1 MMKNLILSSETLKKG
16 ILLLFLFIGFS
27 VLTVAQTKTVTGTV
41 VDEKGEAQVAV
52 SVFVQGTRIGAYTDA
67 NGNYTL
73 NNVPEKSTLVFSS
86 IGYTTQTIAVGDR
99 SIINVTLV
107 EEASQLEEAVVTA
120 EFGLKRVARSIGSS
134 VQNIRAE
141 EITES
146 GRDNFITALQGRVSG
161 MSITNTTGTPG
172 ASTSVVLRN
181 FSSLSGS
188 NQPLYI
194 IDGVPMN
201 NSTFD
206 PTGFADAT
214 AAELSTRNLD
224 FASQGNDFNPEDIE
238 SMSILKGAAAAA
250 LYGSDASNGAIVIT
264 TKKGSKGRGKV
275 TYSTSLR
282 FDKAYG
288 YPVNQTKYA
297 NGAYGTT
304 NFYYLDHFGG
314 PYPEGVKSYD
324 NYKALTQTGLTK
336 KHSIAVDG
344 GSDKVT
350 LRLSGT
356 YLDQTGVVK
365 TTNYN
370 RLNLSLSGKAEI
382 TKWLEVNG
390 SISFAETSNSKAP
403 KGTFG
408 VLYQAMLHPMTS
420 DMLNYLASDGKHM
433 NVDGTPY
440 LDSDFINP
448 LFGLYKNKFYDESD
462 NVISS
467 FSVTL
472 KPVKNAYII
481 TTAGWNITNS
491 TYEAGY
497 HPYYGTYSSRG
508 DNGNYNISKGNS
520 AYFSFNTVAGYIYD
534 KIKNIRIQAQFGYAQ
549 TEQKTR
555 RLASGGSNFMYVDFM
570 ALQNCSASTLV
581 TSTANSMRRLQGLF
595 GSVELHYKDML
606 FLTFRGRNDWS
617 STLPLDNNSYF
628 YPAVELSWIASDL
641 SVLKDNPVLSYLKFK
656 GAIAQVGKDASPYS
670 VYPQLQAS
678 EFYGGGYR
686 YGWTGPN
693 LGLKPE
699 IQTQYEIGFET
710 RLWKDRVNADFTFY
724 KTRCDDQIVNGF
736 RLSYAT
742 GYVLNNR
749 NMGRFDNW
757 GWEGHID
764 AYIIK
769 NKNIQWN
776 VGFNASRAFSKVV
789 ALPDGLTEYY
799 DSSTWVVGS
808 SRNGIIVGMPI
819 TTLTVVPKKR
829 NKDGKLIIS
838 RTTGHPYSNDGVW
851 EALCDREPKLR
862 FGIST
867 LFKYKQFQLSALLDG
882 RLGAT
887 LINGTGKWMWEHGM
901 SEGSVKWREKGS
913 VIFDGVLDD
922 EFVDTDNPT
931 PNNIVV
937 PLGVGSSTIYS
948 GLIEDWIERNVHYV
962 RIQEVRLSYR
972 VPRQWLQKVTKS
984 TLTEA
989 TVFVAGNDLI
999 VFTNYTGLDV
1009 VGNANSAALG
1019 GTGGFGI
1026 DNFSI
1031 PSPRGITFGISLTF

>member
-1 MMKNLILSSETLKKG
+1 MMKNLILSTETLKKVTLM
-16 ILLLFLFIGFS
+16 LLLFAGFS
-27 VLTVAQTKTVTGTV
+27 VLTFAQTRTITGTV
-41 VDEKGEAQVAV
+41 VDDKGEAQMAV
-52 SVFVQGTRIGAYTDA
+52 SVFVQGTKIGAYTDA
-67 NGNYTL
+67 NGHYTL
-73 NNVPEKSTLVFSS
+73 NNVPEKATLVFSS
-86 IGYTTQTIAVGDR
+86 IGYTTQTVAVGDR
-99 SIINVTLV
+99 SIINVTLA
-107 EEASQLEEAVVTA
+107 EETTALEEAVVTA

-134 VQNIRAE
+134 VQNIKAE

-161 MSITNTTGTPG
+161 MSITNTTGAPG

-181 FSSLSGS
+181 FSSISGS

-201 NSTFD
+201 NSTFS
-206 PTGFADAT
+206 PTGFADPI
-214 AAELSTRNLD
+214 ELRTSNLD

-264 TKKGSKGRGKV
+264 TKKGSKGRGKI

-314 PYPEGVKSYD
+314 RYPENVPIYD
-324 NYKALTQTGLTK
+324 NYKALTQTGVTK
-336 KHSIAVDG
+336 KHSIAIDG
-344 GSDKVT
+344 GNDKVT

-365 TTNYN
+365 TTDYS
-370 RLNLSLSGKAEI
+370 RLNLSLSGRAEI
-382 TKWLEVNG
+382 NKWFEINS
-390 SISFAETSNSKAP
+390 SISFAETSNNKAP
-403 KGTFG
+403 KGTYG
-408 VLYQAMLHPMTS
+408 VLYQAMLHPMVGN
-420 DMLNYLASDGKHM
+420 MLNYLAPDGKHM
-433 NVDGTPY
+433 NYDASPY
-440 LDSDFINP
+440 LDGDFINP
-448 LFGLYKNKFYDESD
+448 LFGLYKNKFYDESN
-462 NVISS
+462 NVMSS

-472 KPVKNAYII
+472 KPVENSYII
-481 TTAGWNITNS
+481 ATAGWNITNS

-497 HPYYGTYSSRG
+497 HPYYGTYSARG
-508 DNGNYNISKGNS
+508 DNGSYNISNGNS
-520 AYFSFNTVAGYIYD
+520 SYFSLNAVAGYIYD
-534 KIKNIRIQAQFGYAQ
+534 KIKDIRIQAQFGYSQ
-549 TEQKTR
+549 TEQKSG
-555 RLASGGSNFMYVDFM
+555 RLSSGGREFMNVDFM
-570 ALQNCSASTLV
+570 SLQNCSASTIV
-581 TSTANSMRRLQGLF
+581 SKTSNSMRRLQGLF
-595 GSVELHYKDML
+595 GSVEAHYKDML
-606 FLTFRGRNDWS
+606 FLTVRGRNDWS

-628 YPAVELSWIASDL
+628 YPAAELSWIVSDL
-641 SVLKDNPVLSYLKFK
+641 PVLKDNPVLSYLKIK

-670 VYPQLQAS
+670 VYPALLAS
-678 EFYGGGYR
+678 EYYGGGYR
-686 YGWTGPN
+686 YDWTGPN
-693 LGLKPE
+693 LTLRPE

-710 RLWKDRVNADFTFY
+710 RLWKDRINADFTYY
-724 KTRCDDQIVNGF
+724 KTRCDDQIVNDF

-742 GYVLNNR
+742 GYVLHDR
-749 NMGRFDNW
+749 NMGTFDNW
-757 GWEGHID
+757 GWEAHID
-764 AYIIK
+764 ADVLR
-769 NKNIQWN
+769 NKDLRWN
-776 VGFNASRAFSKVV
+776 VSLNVSRAFSKVV
-789 ALPDGLTEYY
+789 ALPEGLTEYY
-799 DSSTWVVGS
+799 DPYTWVVGGA
-808 SRNGIIVGMPI
+808 RNGVIVGMPL
-819 TTLTVVPKKR
+819 TTLTVIPKKR

-838 RTTGHPYSNDGVW
+838 RTTGHPYSNEGVW
-851 EALCDREPKLR
+851 QVLCDREPKLR

-867 LFKYKQFQLSALLDG
+867 LIKYKQFQLSALLDG

-887 LINGTGKWMWEHGM
+887 VINGTGRWMWEHGM

-913 VIFDGVLDD
+913 IIFDGVLDD

-937 PLGVGSSTIYS
+937 PLGLGSSTMYS
-948 GLIEDWIERNVHYV
+948 GLIEDWIERDVYYL
-962 RIQEVRLSYR
+962 RLQEVRFSYK
-972 VPRQWLQKVTKS
+972 VPRQWLQKTTKGV
-984 TLTEA
+984 LNEA
-989 TVFVAGNDLI
+989 TVFVAGNDVV

-1031 PSPRGITFGISLTF
+1031 PSPRGITFGLTLTF